1 MHNADRVRGANI
13 AQMINVLQAM
23 ILTDGARMVLTPTY
37 HVYRMYLPF
46 HDATLVPVT
55 FDAGSYAYGDIH
67 LPAVDAVAARDT
79 AGKLWLALANVDPNR
94 AARIEASIEGFA
106 ARSAIGEVLTAASV
120 DAHNSFVRPNQVAPR
135 GFTGRSFGGQL
146 IFELPAKSVAVVQL
160 R

>member
-1 MHNADRVRGANI
+1 
-13 AQMINVLQAM
+13 M
-23 ILTDGARMVLTPTY
+23 ILTDGPRMVLTPTY

-55 FDAGSYAYGDIH
+55 FDAGTYAYGDIR

-79 AGKLWLALANVDPNR
+79 AGKLWLALVNVDPNR
-94 AARIEASIEGFA
+94 SARIAAEGFA

-120 DAHNSFVRPNQVAPR
+120 DAHNTFDRPSQVAPR
-135 GFTGRSFGGQL
+135 GFTGRSSGGEL

>member
-1 MHNADRVRGANI
+1 
-13 AQMINVLQAM
+13 
-23 ILTDGARMVLTPTY
+23 
-37 HVYRMYLPF
+37 
-46 HDATLVPVT
+46 
-55 FDAGSYAYGDIH
+55 